1 MALLSSKSGVRAGLI
16 GIGEF
21 GMTLLAQARRIPGF
35 SVPVLCDL
43 DAAKATATFADAGL
57 DPADLVTCESQGAA
71 EAALARGQSVL
82 VTDRALVF
90 ALPVDVVVEATG
102 DPEVAAQN
110 ALLAIEAGRHVV
122 MVSKEADGVVGPIL
136 AHKARAAGLVHTP
149 VDGDQPSLLIR
160 LVEWARGL
168 GLEITAAGKSS
179 EYDFVLD
186 PDGETVTANRR
197 TVAAPGFAALWSL
210 AEGERAEGLARRAA
224 ALAGLPQR
232 TVPDFCEMGIVANA
246 TGLAP
251 DVAHFHA
258 PVMRTVEVADVFC
271 PQANG
276 GLLGRGE
283 GVIDVFNCLRRAD
296 EASFAG
302 GVFVV
307 VRCHHRRTF
316 ELLRDKGHVVS
327 RDGAHAMIY
336 RPSHLLGVEAPRSI
350 VAAAGLKRA
359 TSAIPPRPVVDVVGR
374 ARRPLAAGARLTLG
388 ERHTIAGL
396 EPLMIEAGPVSPE
409 RPLPYYMAAG
419 CRLARDVAEGEVVT
433 RAVVEAPA
441 QSALW
446 RLRAEQD
453 ALFFP
458 DPAIR

>member
-1 MALLSSKSGVRAGLI
+1 
-16 GIGEF
+16 
-21 GMTLLAQARRIPGF
+21 
-35 SVPVLCDL
+35 
-43 DAAKATATFADAGL
+43 
-57 DPADLVTCESQGAA
+57 
-71 EAALARGQSVL
+71 
-82 VTDRALVF
+82 
-90 ALPVDVVVEATG
+90 VVEATG
-102 DPEVAAQN
+102 DPEVAAHN
-110 ALLAIEAGRHVV
+110 ALLAIEAGRHVA

-136 AHKARAAGLVHTP
+136 AHRAGAAGLVHTP

-160 LVEWARGL
+160 LVAWARGL
-168 GLEITAAGKSS
+168 GLEVTGAGKSS

-186 PDGETVTANRR
+186 PDAGTVTANRR
-197 TVAAPGFAALWSL
+197 TVAAPGFAGLWSL
-210 AEGERAEGLARRAA
+210 PETGRAAVLARRGE
-224 ALAGLPQR
+224 ALADLPQR

-246 TGLAP
+246 TGLVP

-283 GVIDVFNCLRRAD
+283 GVIDVFNCLRRPD
-296 EASFAG
+296 EVSFAG

-350 VAAAGLKRA
+350 VAAASLKRA

-374 ARRPLAAGARLTLG
+374 ARRPLAAGTRLALG
-388 ERHTIAGL
+388 ERHTIDGL
-396 EPLMIEAGPVSPE
+396 DPLMIEAGPATPE

-419 CRLARDVAEGEVVT
+419 CRLARDVPQGAVIT
-433 RAVVEAPA
+433 REMVEAPPT
-441 QSALW
+441 STLW

-453 ALFFP
+453 ALFF
-458 DPAIR
+458 AL

>member
-1 MALLSSKSGVRAGLI
+1 VAFEARQSDVRAGLI
-16 GIGEF
+16 GVGEF

-35 SVPVLCDL
+35 SVRVLCDL
-43 DAAKATATFADAGL
+43 DAAKAKASFADAGL
-57 DPADLVTCESQGAA
+57 DPASLALCESAGAA

-90 ALPVDVVVEATG
+90 DLPVDVVVEATG
-102 DPEVAAQN
+102 HPEVAAEN
-110 ALLAIEAGRHVV
+110 ALLAIEAGRHVA

-136 AHKARAAGLVHTP
+136 AQKARAAGLVHTP

-160 LVEWARGL
+160 LVEWARSL

-186 PDGETVTANRR
+186 PDGGTVTANRR
-197 TVAAPGFAALWSL
+197 TVAAPGFAAMWSL
-210 AEGERAEGLARRAA
+210 ADGERAEGLARRAA
-224 ALAGLPQR
+224 ALAELPQR

-251 DVAHFHA
+251 DVPGFHA
-258 PVMRTVEVADVFC
+258 PVVRTVEVADVFC
-271 PQANG
+271 PRANG
-276 GLLGRGE
+276 GLLSRDE
-283 GVIDVFNCLRRAD
+283 GVIDVFNCLRRPD

-307 VRCHHRRTF
+307 VRCHHRRSF

-350 VAAAGLKRA
+350 IAAARLGRA
-359 TSAIPPRPVVDVVGR
+359 TAAIPPRPVVDVVGR
-374 ARRPLAAGARLTLG
+374 ARRPLPAGTLLALG
-388 ERHTIAGL
+388 ERHAIDGL
-396 EPLMIEAGPVSPE
+396 DPLMIEAGPVSAA
-409 RPLPYYMAAG
+409 RPLPYYLAAG
-419 CRLARDVAEGEVVT
+419 CRLAREVAEGEVIT
-433 RAVVEAPA
+433 CEMVEAPVD
-441 QSALW
+441 STLW

-453 ALFFP
+453 RLFFT
-458 DPAIR
+458 